1 MPVLTSLPRQLL
13 KTPQQQLHMPVAK
26 SDNQMEV
33 PGEEGDEAG
42 EEEEVERFECH
53 TDNRRNGS
61 VSSDLT
67 CNEVP
72 SFTPAAD
79 IIALGCPEQQPN
91 CGSVCDSSEDTHDE
105 LKPQSVPPAVPSEGL
120 SSGLNSCSEFEMKE
134 QLDRVLKELH
144 LFFEIS
150 KNDFAEDRRSPPE
163 QQSKTPP
170 TFERITVKCP
180 DHLSSPKL
188 GHHRNTSA
196 DEADEDLSMEICG
209 GDSGVSLTA
218 VSSDG
223 EQEVPLNRHPYRETS
238 KDTAERHKE
247 PREMEQKG
255 KIWCPSFM
263 CQPLL
268 QQLSHRPPEQLRR
281 LKPLKT
287 CTRPIRVGLSRRA
300 KTKHLHCFHPYKHE
314 T

>member
-196 DEADEDLSMEICG
+196 
-209 GDSGVSLTA
+209 
-218 VSSDG
+218 
-223 EQEVPLNRHPYRETS
+223 
-238 KDTAERHKE
+238 E